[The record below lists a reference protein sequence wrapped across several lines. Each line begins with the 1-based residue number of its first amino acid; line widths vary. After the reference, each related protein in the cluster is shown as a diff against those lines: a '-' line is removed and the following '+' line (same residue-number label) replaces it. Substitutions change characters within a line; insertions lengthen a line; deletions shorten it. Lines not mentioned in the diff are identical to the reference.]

1 MFYTLFTY
9 FSCKIRGLICL
20 FASFVRVFSNSFPGT
35 CNALGVTPGMGYEGD
50 QHVKS
55 PCPHAMYSPVGD
67 TYFYKIIIHI
77 MGKTQAKRESKT
89 FQMENTSC
97 AQGLEIP

>member
-1 MFYTLFTY
+1 M
-9 FSCKIRGLICL
+9 
-20 FASFVRVFSNSFPGT
+20 
-35 CNALGVTPGMGYEGD
+35 LGVTPGMGSKGE

-77 MGKTQAKRESKT
+77 KGIHIMGKTQAKRESKT
-89 FQMENTSC
+89 SQMENTSC
-97 AQGLEIP
+97 AQGLEIL

>member
-1 MFYTLFTY
+1 M
-9 FSCKIRGLICL
+9 
-20 FASFVRVFSNSFPGT
+20 
-35 CNALGVTPGMGYEGD
+35 LGVTPGMGYKGE
-50 QHVKS
+50 QLVKS

-77 MGKTQAKRESKT
+77 MAKTQAKRESKT

-97 AQGLEIP
+97 AQGLEIL